1 MHTKEKS
8 LRHWALGILLL
19 LFVQTI
25 NAQTV
30 WENSNS
36 EVYNYLNRMSQKGL
50 IDFQDII
57 RPVSRQCIAEQ
68 LLELEKKSTELSSKE
83 KKMN

>member
-1 MHTKEKS
+1 M
-8 LRHWALGILLL
+8 LLILLA
-19 LFVQTI
+19 QTI

-30 WENSNS
+30 WENTNS

-57 RPVSRQCIAEQ
+57 RPLSRQYIAKQ
-68 LLELEKKSTELSSKE
+68 LLLHQLTLFLKRCLMLQYFHNIYTH
-83 KKMN
+83 